1 MLNVLTNL
9 GYSMVNCV
17 VGGQIL
23 SKVSGGHLSVLIGI
37 IVVAF
42 TSWVMAMFG
51 MRIFQIYE
59 RLVVFKKLCQFFR
72 DRQP

>member
-1 MLNVLTNL
+1 MGYYPSKVCIALNILTNL

-17 VGGQIL
+17 TGGQIL
-23 SKVSGGHLSVLIGI
+23 ERISGGNISVLVGI

-42 TSWVMAMFG
+42 SSWAMAMFG

-59 RLVVFKKLCQFFR
+59 R
-72 DRQP
+72 

>member
-1 MLNVLTNL
+1 MGYYPSKVCIALNILTNL

-17 VGGQIL
+17 TGGQIL
-23 SKVSGGHLSVLIGI
+23 EKISSGNISVLVGI

-42 TSWVMAMFG
+42 SSWAMAMFG

-59 RLVVFKKLCQFFR
+59 R
-72 DRQP
+72 